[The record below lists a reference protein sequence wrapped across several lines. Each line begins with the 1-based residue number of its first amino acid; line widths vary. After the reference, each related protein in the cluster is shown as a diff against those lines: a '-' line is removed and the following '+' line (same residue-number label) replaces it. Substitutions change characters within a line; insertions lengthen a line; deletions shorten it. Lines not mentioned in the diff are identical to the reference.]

1 MKEFTFRVTDTDFFS
16 HKFSLMN
23 IFFVIEEKLGQR
35 QSPRRLRKEE
45 IIKRL
50 KDSLVYN
57 ENIDKEDLNEWANIV
72 ESYEEAIIIRIR
84 SYNKRIRRYS

>member
-1 MKEFTFRVTDTDFFS
+1 
-16 HKFSLMN
+16 MN
-23 IFFVIEEKLGQR
+23 IFFVIEEKLGQH

-45 IIKRL
+45 IKKRL